1 VLVRKARLRRSFFT
15 VKKKA
20 GNPAY
25 VGMEMDELFSACFY
39 RQQRTNSPLPFII
52 FLLQSSDV
60 RTADGLVGKVAGN

>member
-1 VLVRKARLRRSFFT
+1 

-25 VGMEMDELFSACFY
+25 VGMEMDKLFSACFY
-39 RQQRTNSPLPFII
+39 RQRRMNLPFLFIT